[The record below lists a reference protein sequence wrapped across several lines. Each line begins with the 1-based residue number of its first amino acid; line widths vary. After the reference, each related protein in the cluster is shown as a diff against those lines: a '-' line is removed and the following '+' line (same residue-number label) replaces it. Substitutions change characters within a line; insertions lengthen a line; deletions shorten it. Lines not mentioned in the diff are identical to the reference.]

1 MKPNERA
8 ADDHVDTNPARD
20 PIADCKRRNP
30 QAVDDRG
37 NVLLG
42 LSENEMGDVRT
53 IAYCAILPPEAFQDS
68 PCEVS
73 RNTSDRA
80 KRQAQE
86 VISAV
91 IASGTCGRVDNP
103 TEEDFYAGLRA
114 AEPTATQNAAI
125 DTWLSPHVRAPRRSR
140 GEGPWLQRPKRA
152 VDSANGRRLA
162 TRLVSGMNS
171 IHPVEQDAEDEYRL
185 AVHTAWNTAPGQRLR
200 GALGELLDESQR
212 ETT

>member
-20 PIADCKRRNP
+20 PIADWKRRNP

-80 KRQAQE
+80 KRQARE
-86 VISAV
+86 VIGAV

-125 DTWLSPHVRAPRRSR
+125 DTWLSEATHIEILNGLVLGCYTPHELA
-140 GEGPWLQRPKRA
+140 RA
-152 VDSANGRRLA
+152 VARRGL
-162 TRLVSGMNS
+162 G
-171 IHPVEQDAEDEYRL
+171 
-185 AVHTAWNTAPGQRLR
+185 LR
-200 GALGELLDESQR
+200 YDTIRAINQFCLPQWYEALR
-212 ETT
+212 ERDPWHDDQ